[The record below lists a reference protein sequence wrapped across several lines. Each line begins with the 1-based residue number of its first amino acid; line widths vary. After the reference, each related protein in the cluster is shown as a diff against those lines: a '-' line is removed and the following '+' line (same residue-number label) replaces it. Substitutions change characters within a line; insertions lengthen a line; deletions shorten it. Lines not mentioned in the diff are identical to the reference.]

1 MMHRFALLAAVAVT
15 LFAPLTAL
23 AAAPRTFV
31 ASNGSDTW
39 PCTRTQPCRSFA
51 TAIGKTSANGEVL
64 VLDSAGYGPFTVAQ
78 SISVIAPSGVYAGI
92 TVTSGTG
99 ITINGSGIVVTLRGL
114 SINGQ
119 GGQWGIRFTQG
130 ARLTVESCEISSM
143 ATHGIVVEAVDGRA
157 VIQDTVLRDNH
168 EAVLA
173 YSTAGTLRVSIVD
186 SKILNNTYGVES
198 YALHRQFRGDG
209 VALDGDGTRRGAS
222 RLCRP
227 GLRGLDPVR
236 RQYAHLQLH
245 RVLFWG
251 SMRWRMRH
259 LHSREQHGGVF
270 RHPRQRGR
278 AHALL
283 RESDVCLAT
292 TREMEA

>member
-1 MMHRFALLAAVAVT
+1 MMRRFALSAAVAVT
-15 LFAPLTAL
+15 LFVPLTAL

-99 ITINGSGIVVTLRGL
+99 ISINGSGIVVTLRGL

-119 GGQWGIRFTQG
+119 GGQWGIQFLQG

-157 VIQDTVLRDNH
+157 VIQDTILRDNY

-198 YALHRQFRGDG
+198 FAYTGSST
-209 VALDGDGTRRGAS
+209 VTVS
-222 RLCRP
+222 RSTVTGHQE
-227 GLRGLDPVR
+227 GLRVYAGAGYTASILSDGNTLTYNGIAFYLD
-236 RQYAHLQLH
+236 AAC
-245 RVLFWG
+245 G
-251 SMRWRMRH
+251 SGCAIYTPGNNTVGYFGTFV
-259 LHSREQHGGVF
+259 SGGVLTPCCAF
-270 RHPRQRGR
+270 
-278 AHALL
+278 
-283 RESDVCLAT
+283 
-292 TREMEA
+292 

>member
-1 MMHRFALLAAVAVT
+1 MTIRSVAASAVLLALLASAN
-15 LFAPLTAL
+15 AL

-92 TVTSGTG
+92 TVTSGAG

-119 GGQWGIRFTQG
+119 GGQWGIQFLQG

-198 YALHRQFRGDG
+198 YALTGISAVTVSRSTVTGHEEGLRVYADPGYAASILSDGNTLTYNYTVFYFG
-209 VALDGDGTRRGAS
+209 VACGGGCAIYTPGNNTVGYFGTFVSGGA
-222 RLCRP
+222 LTPCC
-227 GLRGLDPVR
+227 
-236 RQYAHLQLH
+236 
-245 RVLFWG
+245 
-251 SMRWRMRH
+251 
-259 LHSREQHGGVF
+259 GGV
-270 RHPRQRGR
+270 
-278 AHALL
+278 
-283 RESDVCLAT
+283 
-292 TREMEA
+292 

>member
-1 MMHRFALLAAVAVT
+1 MDRFALFAAVAVT

-23 AAAPRTFV
+23 AATQRTFV

-64 VLDSAGYGPFTVAQ
+64 VLDSAGYGPFMVAQ

-119 GGQWGIRFTQG
+119 GGQFGIQFLQG
-130 ARLTVESCEISSM
+130 AKLTVESCEISNM
-143 ATHGIVVEAVDGRA
+143 ALHGIVVKAIDGRA
-157 VIQDTVLRDNH
+157 IIQDTVLRDNH

-173 YSTAGTLRVSIVD
+173 YSTAGTLRVSIID

-198 YALHRQFRGDG
+198 YAYTGNSAMT
-209 VALDGDGTRRGAS
+209 VS
-222 RLCRP
+222 RSTVTGHAE
-227 GLRGLDPVR
+227 GLRVSAATGYVASILSDGNTLTYNDIVFIFGVPGGGMAIFTPGNNTVG
-236 RQYAHLQLH
+236 YYNTL
-245 RVLFWG
+245 VD
-251 SMRWRMRH
+251 
-259 LHSREQHGGVF
+259 GGVLTSCC
-270 RHPRQRGR
+270 G
-278 AHALL
+278 A
-283 RESDVCLAT
+283 
-292 TREMEA
+292 

>member
-1 MMHRFALLAAVAVT
+1 MMHRFALFAAVAVI

-23 AAAPRTFV
+23 AAIPRTFV

-51 TAIGKTSANGEVL
+51 TAIGKTGANGEVL
-64 VLDSAGYGPFTVAQ
+64 VLDSAGYGPFMVAQ

-119 GGQWGIRFTQG
+119 GGQFGIQFLQG
-130 ARLTVESCEISSM
+130 AKLTVESCEISNM
-143 ATHGIVVEAVDGRA
+143 ALHGIVVKAIDGRA
-157 VIQDTVLRDNH
+157 IIQDTVLRDNH

-173 YSTAGTLRVSIVD
+173 YSTAGTLRVSIID

-198 YALHRQFRGDG
+198 YAYTGNSA
-209 VALDGDGTRRGAS
+209 VTVS
-222 RLCRP
+222 RSTVTGHAE
-227 GLRGLDPVR
+227 GLRVSAATGYVASILSDGNTLTYNDIVFIFGVPGGGMAIFTPGNNTVG
-236 RQYAHLQLH
+236 YYGTL
-245 RVLFWG
+245 VD
-251 SMRWRMRH
+251 
-259 LHSREQHGGVF
+259 GGVLTSCC
-270 RHPRQRGR
+270 G
-278 AHALL
+278 A
-283 RESDVCLAT
+283 
-292 TREMEA
+292 